1 MEITEV
7 RVSLRDGGNRKL
19 KAYATMTF
27 DNAFVVRNV
36 KVIEGN
42 KGLFVA
48 MPSRK
53 LRESCPKCNFKNTVK
68 SKFCNQCGSSLPNT
82 ERRPHVEGDPV
93 QQSEHRDIAHPI
105 TLECR
110 EYIQKKVLEAYES
123 DRQSGQGQS
132 QSSRPG
138 RREEAPVPK
147 PQQPQVQQPPKPP
160 TPDPTPPPPPPAPEP
175 TTPAPEQP
183 KSGDI
188 IEGGDI
194 EL

>member
-1 MEITEV
+1 
-7 RVSLRDGGNRKL
+7 
-19 KAYATMTF
+19 MTF

-53 LRESCPKCNFKNTVK
+53 LREACQKCNFKNPVR
-68 SKFCNQCGSSLPNT
+68 SKFCSQCGSSLPVA
-82 ERRPHVEGDPV
+82 ERRPQSDDDQA

-110 EYIQKKVLEAYES
+110 EYIQKKVLDAYES
-123 DRQSGQGQS
+123 EKRGASQGAASQGAPRERQH
-132 QSSRPG
+132 R
-138 RREEAPVPK
+138 K
-147 PQQPQVQQPPKPP
+147 
-160 TPDPTPPPPPPAPEP
+160 PTPPPQERKQEAPGHRQFIDED
-175 TTPAPEQP
+175 T
-183 KSGDI
+183 